1 MRVRTSEHVKDA
13 EFTVQVDGK
22 LVDAK
27 ISKQYGDLRSFDL
40 TLGAE
45 LSNGQNVEVQAKGG
59 TMMQAMLS
67 QRSRCITVH
76 WDTMKWHLWRAN
88 KIIETGSQKWGPVFL

>member
-45 LSNGQNVEVQAKGG
+45 LSNGQNVEVQV
-59 TMMQAMLS
+59 MRLLV
-67 QRSRCITVH
+67 RRHWITTRM
-76 WDTMKWHLWRAN
+76 D
-88 KIIETGSQKWGPVFL
+88 